1 MTDEEIFKNHTQWLI
16 DNYGK
21 KFMQFIKNLHIYR
34 TYVLHKVYV
43 SEEYPY
49 NGYTECV
56 PNATL
61 FYLKRFGVNVIEDE
75 KCLSGYGKIIQWN
88 DEFVHKLDVALKIV
102 TLNEKM
108 NKLNKDFEV

>member
-1 MTDEEIFKNHTQWLI
+1 MTDEEIFKNHTQWMI

-21 KFMQFIKNLHIYR
+21 RFMQYIKNFHEHKIY
-34 TYVLHKVYV
+34 VINKSYV
-43 SEEYPY
+43 SKEYPY
-49 NGYTECV
+49 NGYTECLI
-56 PNATL
+56 NAIL
-61 FYLKRFGVNVIEDE
+61 FYLKRFGVNVIGDN
-75 KCLSGYGKIIQWN
+75 GYGKYIQWN